1 MSNLASFPDPFSP
14 LFKHVDTLTATV
26 RGILPSIRNSQD
38 RQFFTELLKHVTDRQ
53 AELAVIGPQAITKG
67 IARADAFQVK
77 MAELYQQ
84 GEDLLS
90 QFDAHGAVLNEK
102 LAKIDG
108 RLAVLKAQPMPEPA
122 RPRKIPGEKKVEIEL
137 ASGEVLHDLLISQ
150 TVVPPPPKP
159 RVLGNIWENWPST

>member
-53 AELAVIGPQAITKG
+53 AELAVLGPQAIAKG

-90 QFDAHGAVLNEK
+90 QFDAHGAVLKEE
-102 LAKIDG
+102 LAKIDAQ
-108 RLAVLKAQPMPEPA
+108 LVVLKAQPIPEPA
-122 RPRKIPGEKKVEIEL
+122 RPRKIPGKKKVEIKL
-137 ASGEVLHDLLISQ
+137 SSGEVLHDLLMAR
-150 TVVPPPPKP
+150 TVVQPPKP